1 MTAVILLD
9 GGMGQELLSRVPEA
23 PTGLWATKVMA
34 DYPGLTAK
42 VHADYFNAG
51 ATIAT
56 ANTYALHQD
65 RLVGT
70 PFEDRQGWLIQN
82 ALDEAH
88 SSQVIAGRGKIAGSI
103 GPLVWSYRSEGQPPY
118 AEAVEIFSNV
128 AQQLAP
134 RVDILICETMA
145 SVEQAHAAFD
155 GARKTG
161 LPVWLSV
168 TLDDEDGSKL
178 RSGEAV
184 AELKEL
190 SPSAWLAN
198 CSAPEAMPAALDVF
212 GAWGKPFGA
221 YANGF
226 TEITK
231 EYLTP
236 GSKTSDL
243 GKRDLTPEVYADHVM
258 SWVELGATIVGG
270 CCETGPSHIREI
282 AKRLVDAGH
291 KII

>member
-23 PTGLWATKVMA
+23 PTGLWATQVMV
-34 DYPGLTAK
+34 DHPGLTAK
-42 VHADYFNAG
+42 VHADYFEAG

-56 ANTYALHQD
+56 ANTYALHKD

-70 PFEDRQGWLIQN
+70 LLEDRQGWLIQN
-82 ALDEAH
+82 ALDEVH
-88 SSQVIAGRGKIAGSI
+88 SAQVKAERGRIAGSI

-118 AEAVEIFSNV
+118 AEAVEIFANV
-128 AQQLAP
+128 AHQLAQ
-134 RVDILICETMA
+134 RVDLIICETMA
-145 SVEQAHAAFD
+145 SVEQAHAALD

-161 LPVWLSV
+161 LPVWVSV

-178 RSGEAV
+178 RSGEPV
-184 AELKEL
+184 SELRSL
-190 SPSAWLAN
+190 SPNAWLAN
-198 CSAPEAMPAALDVF
+198 CSAPEAMPAALEVF
-212 GAWGKPFGA
+212 AAWGKPYGA

-243 GKRDLTPEVYADHVM
+243 GKRDLTPDVYADHVM
-258 SWVELGATIVGG
+258 RWIDMGATIVGG
-270 CCETGPSHIREI
+270 CCETGPDHIREI
-282 AKRLVDAGH
+282 AKRLASAGH
-291 KII
+291 KIV